1 MNNVM
6 TYSVYKTLSGLYVAE
21 EICELYNVGDD
32 TEKKLIKGIP
42 CYKVNEKDINTISEI
57 ARREGD
63 QLIADI
69 VTIFDL
75 QLVLSFTVYRDINHD
90 NKLYV
95 SSITCDKYGIRSN
108 TKRIIKNQTYYNV
121 TEDDITQI
129 ELKTKAEKIA
139 YKRKYIDIEL
149 DDEMKPAD
157 YLFICYVD
165 FNTKKNY
172 IKREMYELL
181 KQNNIEVEGIPKII
195 YGKNCYSI
203 TEKQLKEAEKE
214 LNYRRVEQLLRPS
227 INPESLIKGKM
238 NKVISPK
245 MENLQKVIAQAKEYA
260 QKLKRQRNI
269 DIQTNYNNKMKE
281 FMDSIVIEDDDP
293 TDDVDQYKERL
304 KAIMDT
310 IVIDDEEKAMNEYN
324 EKFKKIMDSII
335 IEDDDPTDDVDQ
347 YKEKLKNIMESIVID
362 DDVVLD
368 EYNQRIQEIMDT
380 IVIDDDD
387 PTDDVDQYK
396 ERLKAIMDSI
406 VFDDD
411 DYEERIKKIMDSIV
425 FDDDVVDNYND
436 RLKKIMD
443 TIVIEDDDE
452 EYNKKLKEI
461 MDSIVFDDDNVDE
474 YKERIQKIM
483 DTIVIDDDP
492 QEKVIIYKD
501 KKTNKLYG
509 PISENDN
516 PAETINIMHKQCK
529 ELTEEDLES
538 MNDKEIIT
546 VSVFPIDKKEYDI
559 IICNNNGQL
568 YISKNN
574 LEELGFYIENPHR
587 ISVNKEIY
595 EEINEDDLELIKS
608 KESDSCHINIIMKQI
623 TPKRG

>member
-21 EICELYNVGDD
+21 EICELYNVGDEN
-32 TEKKLIKGIP
+32 EKKVIKEIP
-42 CYKVNEKDINTISEI
+42 CYRVNEQDINTISEK
-57 ARREGD
+57 ARKEGD

-95 SSITCDKYGIRSN
+95 SANTCDKYGVTSN

-121 TEDDITQI
+121 TEDDIAQI
-129 ELKTKAEKIA
+129 ELATKSEKIA
-139 YKRKYIDIEL
+139 YKRKYIDIDL
-149 DDEMKPAD
+149 ADEVKPAD
-157 YLFICYVD
+157 YLFMCYID
-165 FNTKKNY
+165 FNTKKSY
-172 IKREMYELL
+172 IKRDMYEKL
-181 KQNNIEVEGIPKII
+181 KENNIEIEGIPKII

-203 TEKQLKEAEKE
+203 TEDQLKKVEKT
-214 LNYRRVEQLLRPS
+214 LNYHRVEQLLRPT
-227 INPESLIKGKM
+227 INPEIYIKSRM
-238 NKVISPK
+238 NNVIAPK
-245 MENLQKVIAQAKEYA
+245 MENIQKVVDQAKKFAED
-260 QKLKRQRNI
+260 LKRKRNV
-269 DIQTNYNNKMKE
+269 DIQNNYNNKMK
-281 FMDSIVIEDDDP
+281 
-293 TDDVDQYKERL
+293 T
-304 KAIMDT
+304 
-310 IVIDDEEKAMNEYN
+310 
-324 EKFKKIMDSII
+324 IMDS
-335 IEDDDPTDDVDQ
+335 
-347 YKEKLKNIMESIVID
+347 
-362 DDVVLD
+362 
-368 EYNQRIQEIMDT
+368 

-387 PTDDVDQYK
+387 PTDDVEQYKDELKKSMDSIIVDDKKEAMSEYNEKFKKIMDTIVIDDDDENNDIEEYKDQLSKIMDTIVFDDDIVLDKYNQKIKEIMDTIVIKDDDPTDDVEEYK

-406 VFDDD
+406 VIDDD
-411 DYEERIKKIMDSIV
+411 DHQDKIKKIMDTIV
-425 FDDDVVDNYND
+425 FDEDDIDDYND

-443 TIVIEDDDE
+443 TIVVEDDEDT
-452 EYNKKLKEI
+452 YNKRIQEI
-461 MDSIVFDDDNVDE
+461 MDTIVIDDDNVDE

-483 DTIVIDDDP
+483 DTIVIEDDP
-492 QEKVIIYKD
+492 KEKVIIYKD

-509 PISENDN
+509 PASITDN
-516 PAETINIMHKQCK
+516 PMETVNIMHKQCK
-529 ELTEEDLES
+529 ELTEEDLELL
-538 MNDKEIIT
+538 NDKKIIT
-546 VSVFPIDKKEYDI
+546 VSVYPIEKKEYDI

-608 KESDSCHINIIMKQI
+608 KESDSCHINITIKQI